1 MEILQ
6 KRIQSEA
13 KFQPGGF
20 VKVDNFLN
28 HQIDANL
35 MSLIGDEIARLFSG
49 RGINKIVTVE
59 ASGIAPAVMAGL
71 KMNVPVVFAKKR
83 LPKTTQSAY
92 SARVQSFT
100 KGREYLLHIDKEFIN
115 SDDHVLMVDDFL
127 AYGNAALG
135 IIDICRQAGATL
147 LDMVF
152 VIEKEFQAGRERI
165 LEANSEI
172 NIQSLAVI
180 QSPEISASDRE
191 FMQMAID
198 LSVKNVENG
207 GGPFGAV
214 IVKDGKVI
222 ATGVNRVTANC
233 DPTAHAE
240 VTAIRN
246 ACQQLGDFKL
256 DGCNIYTSCEP
267 CPMCLSAI
275 YWAGI
280 DKIYYGNTKHDAK
293 IIDFDDSFIYDEI
306 GKTSDK
312 RAVPSIAMMRGDAQ
326 KAFTDWMQKP
336 DKIEY

>member
-35 MSLIGDEIARLFSG
+35 MNLIGDEIAQLFSG
-49 RGINKIVTVE
+49 RNINKIVTVE

-92 SARVQSFT
+92 AARVQSFT

-147 LDMVF
+147 LDMAF

-165 LEANSEI
+165 LEVSPDI
-172 NIQSLAVI
+172 NIQSLAII
-180 QSPEISASDRE
+180 QSPEISARDRE

-222 ATGVNRVTANC
+222 STGVNRVTANC

-312 RAVPSIAMMRGDAQ
+312 RSVPSIAMMRGDAQ